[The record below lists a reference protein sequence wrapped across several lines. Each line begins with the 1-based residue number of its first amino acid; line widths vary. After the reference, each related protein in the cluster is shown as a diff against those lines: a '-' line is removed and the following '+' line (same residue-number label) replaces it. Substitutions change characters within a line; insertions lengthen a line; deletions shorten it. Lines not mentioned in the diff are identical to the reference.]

1 MLRHTVFVFTIPL
14 PKAAEPP
21 TFPDYFSQA
30 EPPTLTDNSNST
42 MSLRYCITSFL
53 LLCAVL
59 LCGCRGKGRV
69 YAEEKHELPVI
80 HITTDGEIPWEE
92 RCPCTIGYVADG
104 DSLNLPAR
112 IKCRGGLSSKYPK
125 HSFALKFDQKVAL
138 CGLPDNKSWVLNASY
153 IDKTFMRHKL
163 CYDLFRMMGD
173 YNAAPQC
180 AYARVCENG
189 HNLGL
194 YVVMQRLNRRSL
206 QIDKQDS
213 SALIFKEPKV
223 FYPDSL
229 LPARNAR
236 THNYHGQTYPE
247 VDKAGYEG
255 KVMDDF
261 RHFLCNASD
270 QEFNDKIW
278 QWVDRR
284 NVIDWHLLILFTNGG
299 DGVCKNFYLYR
310 RGEGEPFRVALWDCD
325 HSFGRDGDNELNMLT
340 RSANHLKN
348 IMLKRLW
355 ANEEYRRALKERYE
369 QLRRTG
375 VFTEDNIRK
384 MVEQN
389 DVLIRS
395 AIEDNARIWGYHS
408 EFYFDD
414 NDYEQEKNL
423 ILQFVPLSLG
433 RMDSLLYIH

>member
-1 MLRHTVFVFTIPL
+1 M
-14 PKAAEPP
+14 
-21 TFPDYFSQA
+21 Y
-30 EPPTLTDNSNST
+30 
-42 MSLRYCITSFL
+42 L
-53 LLCAVL
+53 LILCALL

-69 YAEEKHELPVI
+69 CAEEKHELPVI
-80 HITTDGEIPWEE
+80 YISTGGEIPWEE
-92 RCPCTIGYVADG
+92 RCPCTIGYVVSG
-104 DSLNLPAR
+104 DSLSLPAR
-112 IKCRGGLSSKYPK
+112 IKCRGGFSSKYPK

-138 CGLPDNKSWVLNASY
+138 CGLPENKSWVLNASY

-173 YNAAPQC
+173 YNVAPQC

-189 HNLGL
+189 RNLGL

-206 QIDKQDS
+206 RIGKQDS
-213 SALIFKEPKV
+213 TALIFKEPKV

-229 LPARNAR
+229 RPRRDA
-236 THNYHGQTYPE
+236 HDPNYHGQTYPE
-247 VDKAGYEG
+247 VDKVGYRG

-261 RHFLCNASD
+261 RHFLLTASD
-270 QEFNDKIW
+270 KEFEEKIW

-284 NVIDWHLLILFTNGG
+284 NIIDWHLLILFTNGG

-340 RSANHLKN
+340 RPANHLKN

-355 ANEEYRRALKERYE
+355 ANDDYRHALAERYKE
-369 QLRRTG
+369 LHQSG
-375 VFTEDNIRK
+375 IFSIANIKK

-389 DVLIRS
+389 DNLIRS
-395 AIEDNARIWGYHS
+395 AIGENARLWCYSG

-414 NDYEQEKNL
+414 NTYEQEKSL
-423 ILQFVPLSLG
+423 ILEFVPLSL
-433 RMDSLLYIH
+433 RHMEEVLQTKVPAQR